1 MRILVFDLN
10 LVFANQV
17 AKLLENHLRD
27 VTIDFANNQILLS
40 HYLRENCY
48 DLILADIDTAADSE
62 SAVELLHSMGTL
74 VVLWSVLDR
83 RLKFRDTGSNV
94 QMVRKPVELK
104 EVLQLIESATK
115 KVDSSRLMPA
125 V

>member
-10 LVFANQV
+10 LVFAKQV
-17 AKLLENHLRD
+17 AKLLETHLRD
-27 VTIDFANNQILLS
+27 VTIDFANNQILLG

-62 SAVELLHSMGTL
+62 SAVELLRSIGTL
-74 VVLWSVLDR
+74 VVLWSVMDR
-83 RLKFRDTGSNV
+83 RMKFRETESNL
-94 QMVRKPVELK
+94 QMVHKPAELK
-104 EVLQLIESATK
+104 EVLRLIESATK
-115 KVDSSRLMPA
+115 KVGSSRLAQA

>member
-10 LVFANQV
+10 LVFAKQV

-62 SAVELLHSMGTL
+62 SAVELLQSMGTL

-83 RLKFRDTGSNV
+83 RLKFRETESNV
-94 QMVRKPVELK
+94 QMVHKPIELK

-115 KVDSSRLMPA
+115 KVGSSRLAPA